1 MNKPILV
8 QYKLNCYYGDIEGLF
23 ISTKEELE
31 ASYGETCKFGEV
43 LGKHSEVSDELSKD
57 SYKILTDKPEEI
69 EMFQRVIGIDF
80 GYNPL
85 DFIPKKEG

>member
-1 MNKPILV
+1 MNKVLV
-8 QYKLNCYYGDIEGLF
+8 QYRLNCHYGDIEGIF
-23 ISTKEELE
+23 VSTKEELE
-31 ASYGETCKFGEV
+31 ASYGETAMSGDV
-43 LGKHSEVSDELSKD
+43 LGKNSEVWDFLGKD
-57 SYKILTDKPEEI
+57 SYKILSEDFKEI